1 MNSTPPSLDAW
12 LAELKA
18 DPAAAGVGMFLMHNG
33 IVRATARSVARGMES
48 GGPAVTGMEL
58 SYDHDGLQAAI
69 DAVRSMTGIVFARAW
84 VNEGTLTVGDNI
96 MYALV
101 AADIREN
108 AYAGLQEL
116 VRRIKSEVVAER
128 EL

>member
-69 DAVRSMTGIVFARAW
+69 DAVRSMTGIVFVRAW